1 MTYDNELT
9 LVKET
14 YSYDE
19 LGQLTTDD
27 IGNPIVNEAKVNI
40 LCGVKS
46 IGRTEFY
53 NAAANG
59 LKPEYIFVVHQYEYN
74 GETYVEFSKDSSL
87 KQRYKV
93 IKTYDKNFEELE
105 LTCEKVLG
113 NG

>member
-9 LVKET
+9 LIQKT
-14 YSYDE
+14 YSYDG
-19 LGQLTTDD
+19 LGQLITDG
-27 IGNPIVNEAKVNI
+27 IGNPIETEIKFPI
-40 LCGVKS
+40 LCGLKS

-59 LKPEYIFVVHQYEYN
+59 LKPTLIFVVHPYEYN
-74 GETYVEFSKDSSL
+74 GETYVEFSEDESP

-93 IKTYDKNFEELE
+93 IKTYKPNFEDLE
-105 LTCEKVLG
+105 LTCEKVIG

>member
-9 LVKET
+9 LLSSTIT
-14 YSYDE
+14 Y
-19 LGQLTTDD
+19 DD
-27 IGNPIVNEAKVNI
+27 IGNPIQEPIEVNI

-53 NAAANG
+53 NASANG
-59 LKPEYIFVVHQYEYN
+59 LKPEYIFVVHPYEYS
-74 GETYVEFSKDSSL
+74 GETYVEFSEDSSP

-93 IKTYDKNFEELE
+93 IKTYKKDMEELE
-105 LTCEKVLG
+105 LTCEKVIG

>member
-9 LVKET
+9 LISSTIT
-14 YSYDE
+14 Y
-19 LGQLTTDD
+19 DD
-27 IGNPIVNEAKVNI
+27 IGNPIEAPTNIDI
-40 LCGVKS
+40 LCSVKS

-59 LKPEYIFVVHQYEYN
+59 LKPTLIFVVHPYEYN
-74 GETYVEFSKDSSL
+74 GETYVEFSEDESPKT
-87 KQRYKV
+87 RYKV
-93 IKTYDKNFEELE
+93 VKDYKVNMEDLE

>member
-1 MTYDNELT
+1 MTFDNELI
-9 LVKET
+9 LI
-14 YSYDE
+14 
-19 LGQLTTDD
+19 QLTVVPDE
-27 IGNPIVNEAKVNI
+27 IGNQIPIEAETNI

-59 LKPEYIFVVHQYEYN
+59 LKPSYIFVVHPYEYN
-74 GETYVEFSKDSSL
+74 GETYVEFSEDESP

-93 IKTYDKNFEELE
+93 IKTYKPNFEDLE
-105 LTCEKVLG
+105 LTCEKVIG